1 MGCLNHL
8 SGERM
13 SVRAIIG
20 VAAALLCGAL
30 GGCSFVLDSSS
41 QQCTVNTDCER
52 FANHPVCQQGVCVE
66 SGLGPPNCFFPTA
79 DKPLTKLTDFLNQC
93 TTSTHQEFNNCDHL
107 MFGCPGGPSTLPP
120 QATPPMTTPQG
131 ATSVPPV
138 PSNLC
143 TDGAPTSGGVPNM
156 IWLSGSSDFGP
167 LMRAAQPSLT
177 AAATPYRAVFQ
188 NASSC
193 AGVTSIFSNLPGAAD
208 PTKRLMKDPADPT
221 KGGWAFYF
229 DVDGKPVNCRID
241 PVGMSVG
248 VPITIGISNLY
259 PTTCGFNPTPTTVTE
274 YTGPVVPF
282 VFATKAASKE
292 TSISAEAAHMVFANG
307 GMPPNGSG
315 MKPAMPWIDYTK
327 YYIRNTT
334 AGSTVLSAL
343 LLNVKITT
351 SMPFWGI
358 DRVSTD
364 NLRDSLLAAPDPD
377 AAIGILSIDF
387 YDKNRG
393 NLKGL
398 YLQSF
403 NQTAGYL
410 PDLKPTTTDKMNVR
424 DGHYP
429 LWGYVHFVVPLD
441 SIGGTSQ
448 AANAMT
454 LLFSVDKLDLGLVDA
469 IIAASEVPQCA
480 MKVQRRGEINSSDGS
495 GDFKVRTG
503 YSCGCYFD
511 FKTTGRTDC
520 KVCGTS
526 DECPNGGS
534 CNYGYCEAQ

>member
-1 MGCLNHL
+1 MGCLKHL
-8 SGERM
+8 PGGRTF
-13 SVRAIIG
+13 IIASTG
-20 VAAALLCGAL
+20 VAAALLWGL
-30 GGCSFVLDSSS
+30 GGCSLALDSSG
-41 QQCTVNTDCER
+41 QQCTVNADCER
-52 FANHPVCQQGVCVE
+52 FADHPVCDQGVCVQ
-66 SGLGPPNCFFPTA
+66 SGLGPPGCFFSTTE
-79 DKPLTKLTDFLNQC
+79 KPLTKLTDFLNQC
-93 TTSTHQEFNNCDHL
+93 TTSTRQDFNNCDRL
-107 MFGCPGGPSTLPP
+107 GFGCPSGPTTLPAQTTAP
-120 QATPPMTTPQG
+120 VTTPQG

-143 TDGAPTSGGVPNM
+143 TDGAPTSGGGPNM

-167 LMRAAQPSLT
+167 LLRAAQPSLT

-193 AGVTSIFSNLPGAAD
+193 AGVTSIFDS
-208 PTKRLMKDPADPT
+208 TKRLMKDPADPS
-221 KGGWAFYF
+221 KGGWPFYF
-229 DVDGKPVNCRID
+229 DADGKQVNCRVD
-241 PVGMSVG
+241 PAGMSVG

-259 PTTCGFNPTPTTVTE
+259 STTCGFTPTATTVTE

-292 TSISAEAAHMVFANG
+292 TSISAEAAHLVFANG
-307 GMPPNGSG
+307 GMPPSGSG

-343 LLNVKITT
+343 LLNVKISP

-377 AAIGILSIDF
+377 SAIGILSIDF

-398 YLQSF
+398 YLQAF

-410 PDLKPTTTDKMNVR
+410 PDSKPTTTDKMNVR

-441 SIGGTSQ
+441 AIGGTSQ

-454 LLFSVDKLDLGLVDA
+454 LLFSVDKLEKSLIDA
-469 IIAASEVPQCA
+469 IIDISEVPQCA
-480 MKVQRRGEINSSDGS
+480 MKVQRRGEINSADGS

-511 FKTTGRTDC
+511 FKTTGKTDC
-520 KVCGTS
+520 KVCSTS
-526 DECPNGGS
+526 DQCSGGGS